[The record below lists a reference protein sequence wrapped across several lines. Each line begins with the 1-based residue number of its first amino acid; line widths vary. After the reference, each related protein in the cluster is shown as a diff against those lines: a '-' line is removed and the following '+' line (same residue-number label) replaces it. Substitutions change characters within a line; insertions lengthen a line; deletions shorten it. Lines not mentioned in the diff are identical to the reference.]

1 MKNIKIAKNL
11 LRLGFAFVLL
21 YATVE
26 IYMNPEN
33 FLKYVPDFVTQ
44 IIPVNLFLFL
54 FAIFELV
61 LMGWLLSGWQTKYS
75 ALLFFLLMVGIIV
88 TNLQYFNVLFRNVA
102 IAFSALALAAL
113 DQEGSSPNSD

>member
-33 FLKYVPDFVTQ
+33 FLKYVPGFVTQ